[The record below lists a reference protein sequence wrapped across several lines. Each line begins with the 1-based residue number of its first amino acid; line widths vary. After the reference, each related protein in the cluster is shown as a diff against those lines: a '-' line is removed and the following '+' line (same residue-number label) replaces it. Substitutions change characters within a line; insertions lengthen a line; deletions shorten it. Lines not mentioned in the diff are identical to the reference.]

1 MIIGVGVDIVQVDR
15 IQKNIEKQKFIDK
28 VYTEKE
34 KEYLTKR
41 QLNPQTAAGL
51 FAAKEALSKTLGTGI
66 SGFSI
71 TDIEIVKDE
80 FNKPEI
86 LLHNNALKISKDKG
100 IDKINI
106 SISHEKDYA
115 IAFAVAERY

>member
-51 FAAKEALSKTLGTGI
+51 FAAKEAVSKTLGTGI

>member
-28 VYTEKE
+28 VYTDKE
-34 KEYLTKR
+34 KEYLIKR
-41 QLNPQTAAGL
+41 KLNPQTAAGL
-51 FAAKEALSKTLGTGI
+51 FAAKEAVSKALGTGI
-66 SGFSI
+66 SGFNI
-71 TDIEIVKDE
+71 TDIEILKDE

-86 LLHNNALKISKDKG
+86 MLHNNALKISKDKG

>member
-15 IQKNIEKQKFIDK
+15 IAKNIENQKFLDK
-28 VYTEKE
+28 IYTVSE
-34 KEYLTKR
+34 KEYLEKK
-41 QLNPQTAAGL
+41 NYSNQTAAGL
-51 FAAKEALSKTLGTGI
+51 FAAKEAVSKSLGTGI
-66 SGFSI
+66 LGFNI
-71 TDIEIVKDE
+71 TDIEIIKDE
-80 FNKPEI
+80 FDKPEI
-86 LLHNNALKISKDKG
+86 ILHNNALNISKDKG

>member
-28 VYTEKE
+28 VYTDKE

-41 QLNPQTAAGL
+41 KFNHQTAAGL
-51 FAAKEALSKTLGTGI
+51 FAAKEAVSKALGTGI

-80 FNKPEI
+80 FDKPEI
-86 LLHNNALKISKDKG
+86 LLYNNALKISKDKG

-106 SISHEKDYA
+106 SISHEKEYA

>member
-41 QLNPQTAAGL
+41 QFSHQTAAGL
-51 FAAKEALSKTLGTGI
+51 FAAKEAVSKALGTGI
-66 SGFSI
+66 LGFNI

-80 FNKPEI
+80 FDKPEI